1 MNKKLVIG
9 IAAAVVLVGGIVAA
23 VALKNKG
30 GEENQPVVEV
40 DSYSVESATSGNKV
54 NFTIAQGLGYKVVEG
69 AAKGSLIL
77 ENETNHTKL
86 TFYYKYADKKSIIG
100 GEKSYAGS
108 YYDYSEY
115 EVNGHEAC
123 SVKKNKQED
132 DAPWRIEFNMIL
144 GESETDS
151 RYDGVAIYLENTAGS
166 DEESTNIE
174 QLFAGEDMRKMLESI
189 TLVKE

>member
-30 GEENQPVVEV
+30 GEENQPVAEV

-69 AAKGSLIL
+69 TAKGSLIL

-86 TFYYKYADKKSIIG
+86 TFYYKHADKKSIIG

-144 GESETDS
+144 NQESE
-151 RYDGVAIYLENTAGS
+151 YKYNGVSVYFENTKSG
-166 DEESTNIE
+166 EEATNLE
-174 QLFAGEDMRKMLESI
+174 QLFAKEDIRKMLESM
-189 TLVKE
+189 TYTAE